1 MGYALAEID
10 LMIQDEKFGTTGEK
24 LVEQKKLKLDDD
36 EYDRFLDGPT
46 CRRIAI
52 VDFDPAT
59 GAPLGAPATF
69 APYTVST
76 PTRGR
81 FKTVGMKRDSPEF
94 LAVNAFGTVFET
106 VRMFEESGGLG
117 RRVSWAFEGEQLLVV
132 PRAGEWANAFYER
145 STRSLQFFWFE
156 SGEGRVYTALSRD
169 IVAHECG
176 HALLDAV
183 IPSLHDASTAEA
195 LAIHEAVAD
204 LVAVLMALRS
214 KGLRQKVL
222 EQNHNSIS
230 DATAFSSIAEQFGIA
245 RPRPDD
251 PHPHALRD
259 LLNDNTMTSVS
270 GTNPHQL
277 STVLSA
283 IFYETLVDI
292 FERGKSLWSPDAP
305 GQPAMNV
312 DHAAN
317 RSLGIAADIFRRLLL
332 RGIDYMP
339 PGELTF
345 GDVGRAT
352 LAADNATDPDGE
364 NEGKTE
370 VRQRLAQR
378 FVDRGVVSAV
388 TDLAL
393 IAPQELNIAPA
404 YLPDIRDSDW
414 AAYAYVEKHRAAF
427 GIAEGVSFKVL
438 PRVDATKKVGSG
450 DKTQREL
457 ILKVSWDSVEVNGSP
472 AVPAAKRRVRTS
484 ATLAVRWD
492 DGRVLA
498 LVGSDVMRAEQREG
512 RDRFLT
518 SLLSGSRVAVVED
531 GDAAQQP
538 PPSSRIE
545 VRILGD
551 VARITGTERLL
562 HIEEMD

>member
-1 MGYALAEID
+1 FTA
-10 LMIQDEKFGTTGEK
+10 
-24 LVEQKKLKLDDD
+24 
-36 EYDRFLDGPT
+36 
-46 CRRIAI
+46 
-52 VDFDPAT
+52 
-59 GAPLGAPATF
+59 
-69 APYTVST
+69 ST

-81 FKTVGMKRDSPEF
+81 FKTEGMKRDSPEF

-106 VRMFEESGGLG
+106 VRMFEESGALG

-132 PRAGEWANAFYER
+132 PRAGEWANAFYDR

-183 IPSLHDASTAEA
+183 IPSLHDASGAES
-195 LAIHEAVAD
+195 LAIHEGVAD

-214 KGLRQKVL
+214 GGLRQKVL
-222 EQNHNSIS
+222 EQNDNSIS
-230 DATAFSSIAEQFGIA
+230 NATAFSSIAEQFGIA

-270 GTNPHQL
+270 RTNPHQL

-292 FERGKSLWSPDAP
+292 FERGKSLWSTPAP
-305 GQPAMNV
+305 GEKPMNA

-352 LAADNATDPDGE
+352 LAADNATDPDGTS
-364 NEGKTE
+364 EGKTE

-378 FVDRGVVSAV
+378 FVERGVVSAV

-393 IAPQELNIAPA
+393 LAPQELNIAPA
-404 YLPDIRDSDW
+404 DLADIRDSDW

-438 PRVDATKKVGSG
+438 PRVDATKKIGSG
-450 DKTQREL
+450 DSTQREL
-457 ILKVSWDSVEVNGSP
+457 ILKVSWDSVEANGSP
-472 AVPAAKRRVRTS
+472 AIPAAKRRVRTG

-531 GDAAQQP
+531 GDAAPQP
-538 PPSSRIE
+538 PPASRVE
-545 VRILGD
+545 VRIMGD
-551 VARITGTERLL
+551 VARVTGTERLL

>member
-1 MGYALAEID
+1 MGYALAQID
-10 LMIQDEKFGTTGEK
+10 LMIQDEKFGKTGER
-24 LVEQKKLKLDDD
+24 LVEGKHLQLDDD

-59 GAPLGAPATF
+59 GAPLAAPASFTPF
-69 APYTVST
+69 KAST

-81 FKTVGMKRDSPEF
+81 FQTEGLTRDSPEF

-106 VRMFEESGGLG
+106 VRMFEEGGALG
-117 RRVSWAFEGEQLLVV
+117 RRVAWAFDGEQLLVV

-156 SGEGRVYTALSRD
+156 SGGGRVYTALSRD

-183 IPSLHDASTAEA
+183 VPSLYDASTAEA
-195 LAIHEAVAD
+195 LAIHEGVAD

-214 KGLRQKVL
+214 NGLREKVL
-222 EQNHNSIS
+222 AMTGNSIS
-230 DATAFSSIAEQFGIA
+230 KTSAFSSIAEQFGIA

-259 LLNDNTMTSVS
+259 LLNDNTMTSVRR
-270 GTNPHQL
+270 TNPHEL

-292 FERGKSLWSPDAP
+292 FERGKAQGLEPTP
-305 GQPAMNV
+305 GERPPNADNV
-312 DHAAN
+312 AN
-317 RSLGIAADIFRRLLL
+317 RSLAHASIIFRRLLL
-332 RGIDYMP
+332 RGIDYLP

-345 GDVGRAT
+345 ADFGRAVV
-352 LAADNATDPDGE
+352 AADNATDPDGTH
-364 NEGKTE
+364 EGRTK
-370 VRQRLAQR
+370 VRQRLAER
-378 FVDRGVVSAV
+378 FVKRGVIAETTYLGIV
-388 TDLAL
+388 
-393 IAPQELNIAPA
+393 APQELNIAPDDLA
-404 YLPDIRDSDW
+404 DIRDSDW

-427 GIAEGVSFKVL
+427 GIAPGVSFKVL
-438 PRVDATKKVGSG
+438 PRLDATKEIGSG
-450 DKTQREL
+450 GAAQREL
-457 ILKVSWDSVEVNGSP
+457 ILKVAWDSVEVNKVKAIP
-472 AVPAAKRRVRTS
+472 APKRRVRTG
-484 ATLAVRWD
+484 ATLAVRWE

-498 LVGSDVMRAEQREG
+498 LVGSEVMRAEQREE

-518 SLLSGSRVAVVED
+518 RLLSDARVEIVDEA
-531 GDAAQQP
+531 DAAP
-538 PPSSRIE
+538 ARPSSRIE
-545 VRILGD
+545 VRIMRD
-551 VARITGTERLL
+551 VARISGTERLL
-562 HIEEMD
+562 HIEELD